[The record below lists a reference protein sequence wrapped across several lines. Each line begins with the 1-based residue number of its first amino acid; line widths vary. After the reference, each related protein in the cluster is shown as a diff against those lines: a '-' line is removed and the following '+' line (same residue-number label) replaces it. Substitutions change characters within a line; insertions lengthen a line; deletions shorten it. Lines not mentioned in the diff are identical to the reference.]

1 MTWKRTA
8 DAVVIGGGMMGM
20 ATAYY
25 LKKLGMKDVV
35 LLEKNTVASG
45 ATGRC
50 AAAFRAT
57 WGGELNIILGKA
69 CIEKYEHLEEELGMD
84 IGLYQNGYLFM
95 AYSDAQLEN
104 FKKCIALQNSLG
116 VPSRML
122 THDDARELCP
132 GINVD
137 DVKGFYW
144 YKRDGHADPMLTNFA
159 HQEAAKR
166 EGVVI
171 EKFTEVTGFKMAA
184 GAVKGVCTSKGYI
197 DTDIVINA
205 AGAWSGKVAAM
216 AGLSI
221 PVHGERHEIF
231 ATEPVDFNVCP
242 TFLMSYDPDFY
253 MQQRPHGSI
262 IAGCGPHRYRAE
274 AAPFNDYEMGD
285 SWDFLEH
292 MTGIMNHVL
301 PRTKGNR
308 VVRQWSGMYDIT
320 PDMQPVIGEAQEMKG
335 FWMNVSGSRGF
346 MFGPVAGE
354 MVAEQILFGKTALPI
369 EKFHWDRYARGE
381 YLLDTAIA

>member
-20 ATAYY
+20 ATAYN
-25 LKKLGMKDVV
+25 LAKLGMKNVVV
-35 LLEKNTVASG
+35 LEKKTVASG
-45 ATGRC
+45 STGRC

-69 CIEKYEHLEEELGMD
+69 CIDKYEHLKDELGMD

-95 AYSDAQLEN
+95 AYSDAQVEN
-104 FKKCIALQNSLG
+104 FKKCIKLQNSLG

-122 THDDARELCP
+122 TADEAKELCP
-132 GINVD
+132 GIFID

-159 HQEAAKR
+159 HLEAAKR
-166 EGVVI
+166 LGVKI
-171 EKFTEVTGFKMAA
+171 EKFTEVTGFRMTA
-184 GAVKGVCTSKGYI
+184 GAVKGVCTNKGDI
-197 DTDIVINA
+197 ATDLVINA
-205 AGAWSGKVAAM
+205 CGSWAGRVAAL

-231 ATEPVDFNVCP
+231 ATEPAEFDVCP
-242 TFLMSYDPDFY
+242 TFLMSYEPDFY

-262 IAGCGPHRYRAE
+262 VAGCGPSHYRKE
-274 AAPFNDYEMGD
+274 AAPFNDAELGD
-285 SWDFLEH
+285 SWNFLEY
-292 MTGIMNHVL
+292 MTGILTHVL
-301 PRTKGNR
+301 PRTKGLR

-320 PDMQPVIGEAQEMKG
+320 PDMQPIIGEAEELKG

-354 MVAEQILFGKTALPI
+354 MLAEKIIKGKTALPI
-369 EKFHWDRYARGE
+369 EKFHWSRYARGE
-381 YLLDTAIA
+381 FLLDTAIA

>member
-8 DAVVIGGGMMGM
+8 DAVVVGGGMMGM

-25 LKKLGMKDVV
+25 LKKLGMKKVV

-122 THDDARELCP
+122 THDEARELCP
-132 GINVD
+132 GLNVE

-171 EKFTEVTGFKMAA
+171 EKFTEVTGFKMTSD
-184 GAVKGVCTSKGYI
+184 AVKGVCTSKGYI

-262 IAGCGPHRYRAE
+262 IAGCGPSRYRGE
-274 AAPFNDYEMGD
+274 AAPFNDYELGD

-292 MTGIMNHVL
+292 MTGILNHVL
-301 PRTKGNR
+301 PRTKGIR

-320 PDMQPVIGEAQEMKG
+320 PDMQPVIGEADELKG

-354 MVAEQILFGKTALPI
+354 MVAEQILFGKTELPI
-369 EKFHWDRYARGE
+369 EKFHWNRYARGV